1 MDGAQKND
9 EFREILRKLSLFG
22 IHTTETRADHPT
34 SPHEPI
40 TTTKSHPI
48 QVKQTTANMVNV
60 SIKAFKGLN
69 GIENVKD
76 FLADVEFA
84 AKAFDKPAET
94 TDETRI
100 VLLR

>member
-1 MDGAQKND
+1 M
-9 EFREILRKLSLFG
+9 
-22 IHTTETRADHPT
+22 T
-34 SPHEPI
+34 PHEPI
-40 TTTKSHPI
+40 TTTKSHPM

-69 GIENVKD
+69 DGIENVKD

-100 VLLR
+100 VLLW